1 MSKIKT
7 CNNCDNHSSE
17 WILSRELARVNK
29 RLFISLI
36 LVIILWF
43 STILGFVIYLN
54 QYDFT
59 SETVTTQNE
68 TITVDSGDGGT
79 ANYIGN
85 NGDITYGE
93 NNSP

>member
-1 MSKIKT
+1 M
-7 CNNCDNHSSE
+7 
-17 WILSRELARVNK
+17 
-29 RLFISLI
+29 I